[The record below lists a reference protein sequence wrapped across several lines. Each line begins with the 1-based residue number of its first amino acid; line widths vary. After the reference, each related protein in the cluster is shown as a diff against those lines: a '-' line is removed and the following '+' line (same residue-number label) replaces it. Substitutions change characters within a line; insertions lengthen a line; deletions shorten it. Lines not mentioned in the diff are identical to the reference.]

1 MQEQDKGAV
10 VEEWC
15 MRLKMMV
22 RVGGCRW
29 CWDEEEVG
37 GDLGYTRT
45 ICTISCNMTN
55 YATIVTCLLLCV
67 RSLT

>member
-10 VEEWC
+10 VEEWW

-29 CWDEEEVG
+29 CWDKEEVG
-37 GDLGYTRT
+37 GDLSG
-45 ICTISCNMTN
+45 
-55 YATIVTCLLLCV
+55 AHL
-67 RSLT
+67 SLNLSLNVLFILF